1 LIILRNLY
9 HVHRLSQM
17 TPLVTRGK
25 TQMIR
30 RQTIPNSN
38 QVQITFVLP
47 ADFPHVPISVVGD
60 FNQWDPSAHPLRQ
73 ASDGTY
79 QATVTL
85 AADRRYAFRY
95 LSHGGKWF
103 QEGFAD
109 DLAPGPVGGYNS
121 IVVT

>member
-1 LIILRNLY
+1 M
-9 HVHRLSQM
+9 VA
-17 TPLVTRGK
+17 RGK
-25 TQMIR
+25 MQMIR
-30 RQTIPNSN
+30 RQTILESN

-60 FNQWDPSAHPLRQ
+60 FNQWDASVHPLRQ

-85 AADRRYAFRY
+85 EAGRRYAFRY

-109 DLAPGPVGGYNS
+109 DLEPGPVGSYNS